1 VRNGETRFSDQDVR
15 FMRQALRLAER
26 GRGTTHPNPMVG
38 AVLVSGG
45 RVLATGYHQRA
56 GGPHAEIAA
65 LQAAGGRAPGGTLY
79 VTLEPCCHTGRTGPC
94 TESLLQAGLARV
106 VIGCIDENPKVC
118 GKGVAR
124 LRRGGLRVDVG
135 CLEAECQALNR
146 AFFVWIS
153 RGRPLVTLKAAATL
167 DGFIAPAGANR
178 ASTIHWITG
187 QEARAEAHALRGEH
201 DAILVG
207 AGTVLADNPRLTAR
221 PGPPILRVVLDG
233 RLRTPPGARL
243 FSERKGPPPLV
254 VGGLPARLEAAERR
268 RLERRQ
274 RALTRAGAE
283 VLLLPARR
291 DHQVPLH
298 RVLEQ
303 LARRGVQS
311 LLVEGGSQ
319 VHSAFIANRLV
330 DRVAFFFAPRLQ
342 GAGVPLSGGERGLP
356 WAEPLRLGPVKVRRL
371 AGDILL
377 SADVLLTPHAR
388 LPSEKHRPE
397 RRD

>member
-1 VRNGETRFSDQDVR
+1 VKNGEVRFSEQDRR
-15 FMRQALRLAER
+15 FMRMALRLAER
-26 GRGTTHPNPMVG
+26 GRGTTRPNPMVG

-45 RVLATGYHQRA
+45 RVVATGYHQRA
-56 GGPHAEIAA
+56 GGPHAETVA
-65 LQAAGGRAPGGTLY
+65 LQAVSGRAPGATLY

-94 TESLLQAGLARV
+94 TQSVLAAGLARV
-106 VIGCIDENPKVC
+106 VVGCIDENPQVA

-135 CLEAECQALNR
+135 CLEAECHALNR
-146 AFFVWIS
+146 AFFVWIA
-153 RGRPLVTLKAAATL
+153 RQRPLVTLKAAATL
-167 DGFIAPAGANR
+167 DGFIAPPGTTRESGLRPDA
-178 ASTIHWITG
+178 IHWITG
-187 QEARAEAHALRGEH
+187 QEARAEAHALRADH

-207 AGTVLADNPRLTAR
+207 AGTVLADDPRLTAR

-233 RLRTPPGARL
+233 RLRTPPEARL

-254 VGGLPARLEAAERR
+254 VGGLPARLAPAERAR
-268 RLERRQ
+268 HQRRQ
-274 RALTRAGAE
+274 RALVRAGAE

-291 DHQVPLH
+291 DHQVPLP
-298 RVLEQ
+298 RVLKA

-319 VHSAFIANRLV
+319 VLSAFIGARLV

-377 SADVLLTPHAR
+377 SADVLPVV
-388 LPSEKHRPE
+388 
-397 RRD
+397 